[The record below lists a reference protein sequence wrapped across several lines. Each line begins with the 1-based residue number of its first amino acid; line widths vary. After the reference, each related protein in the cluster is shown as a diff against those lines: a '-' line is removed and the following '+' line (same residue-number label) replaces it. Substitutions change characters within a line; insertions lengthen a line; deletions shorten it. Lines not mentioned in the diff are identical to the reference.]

1 MREGYRG
8 HFIVDFQYA
17 KGRIE
22 ESVAFVTKEMEEF
35 EKDYAAKN
43 WKEYKQDNKLQ
54 KLIDRTVEN
63 ILTALIEISG
73 SILVEKGIS
82 GHNYAE
88 ILKKAGQLFGFAEK
102 DQERLSKL
110 AVQRN
115 RLAHRYL
122 NYRWQ
127 AIKTYKN
134 TVPLVK
140 RLLIAAI
147 QREKEKKTA

>member
-1 MREGYRG
+1 M
-8 HFIVDFQYA
+8 VDFQYA

-22 ESVAFVTKEMEEF
+22 ESVDFISKEMVEF
-35 EKDYAAKN
+35 EKDYAAKD
-43 WKEYKQDNKLQ
+43 WKEYKENNKLQ

-73 SILVEKGIS
+73 TIVVEEGIS
-82 GHNYAE
+82 GRSYVE
-88 ILKKAGQLFGFAEK
+88 ILVKVGQLFGFTDKE
-102 DQERLSKL
+102 QEELSRL

-122 NYRWQ
+122 NYRWE
-127 AIKTYKN
+127 AIRSYKKAA
-134 TVPLVK
+134 PLVR

-147 QREKEKKTA
+147 EREKKKKNLA